1 MSSFASL
8 ASTVPPPGLT
18 VNAGLEIVLDL
29 DKGRCLQ
36 TTRALVPGELVYQEE
51 ALVWAEFVEECETRV
66 NEGLLLRA
74 YGKKVMST
82 IDELEEELAA
92 FESVQSLDTAR
103 SFFQLLAM
111 VVLKDELQDK
121 DEQLG
126 RRIRLALELTGGAK
140 VRECTET
147 CRSFRE
153 LHRNVIPK
161 AISTE
166 ECGLL
171 LARLNTNQVE
181 LEELGG
187 SGLFPNTAILEHN
200 CNFNC
205 SFTTNGS
212 TLFLTAT
219 RHIPANSRLSLD
231 YLNGFYM
238 PTPQRREELLSS
250 YGFHCNCEL
259 CEAPDCKRV
268 FILPAGSGCGCAGGR
283 AFASPTSPP
292 SGLALALVCTSCG
305 SAVNNSALAEACEE
319 RERALLLS
327 PPTSFAELEETLQQE
342 HLLHRDHYVFFDA
355 QAELSLQAADSAR
368 SHRGGPQSPEAQQL
382 FRSALSAVQACRAQM
397 SATLPAVHHEKVI
410 FADREGQ
417 LAVCVGETALAK
429 RAFGEAYAHSVLC
442 SSATSAATLA
452 VKRLVD
458 STPRTIKELQAHYAT

>member
-1 MSSFASL
+1 MD
-8 ASTVPPPGLT
+8 
-18 VNAGLEIVLDL
+18 LE
-29 DKGRCLQ
+29 KGRCLQ
-36 TTRALVPGELVYQEE
+36 TTSALVPGELIYQEE

-74 YGKKVMST
+74 FGKKVMSAM
-82 IDELEEELAA
+82 DELEEELAA
-92 FESVQSLDTAR
+92 FESVQSLDTSR

-126 RRIRLALELTGGAK
+126 RRIRLALELTGGAN

-147 CRSFRE
+147 CRSFRD

-187 SGLFPNTAILEHN
+187 SGLFPNTAILEHT

-212 TLFLTAT
+212 TLYLTAT
-219 RHIPANSRLSLD
+219 RHIPPNSRLSLD
-231 YLNGFYM
+231 YLNGYYM
-238 PTPQRREELLSS
+238 PTPQRREDLLSS
-250 YGFHCNCEL
+250 YGFDCNCEL
-259 CEAPDCKRV
+259 CAAPDCKRV
-268 FILPAGSGCGCAGGR
+268 FILQAGSTCGCAGR

-292 SGLALALVCTSCG
+292 LGLALVCASCG
-305 SAVNNSALAEACEE
+305 STVNNPALAEACEE
-319 RERALLLS
+319 RERALLLN
-327 PPTSFAELEETLQQE
+327 PPATFAELQATLEQE
-342 HLLHRDHYVFFDA
+342 RLLHRDHHVFFEA
-355 QAELSLQAADSAR
+355 QAELSLQAADLAR

-382 FRSALSAVQACRAQM
+382 FRCALSAVQACRARM
-397 SATLPAVHHEKVI
+397 DVTLPAVHHEKVI

-417 LAVCVGETALAK
+417 LAVCVGDAVLAK

-452 VKRLVD
+452 VKRLAD
-458 STPRTIKELQAHYAT
+458 NTPRTILELVAHYAK